1 VAVRSEAE
9 MNQIEHR
16 RRSGD
21 RLKIPGV
28 RGRRR
33 LQVGNFH
40 WHRVDLL
47 RAQRNVLQKT
57 FAQVGEVPV
66 RISGGSD
73 SLVDLE

>member
-1 VAVRSEAE
+1 

-33 LQVGNFH
+33 LQVGSFH
-40 WHRVDLL
+40 RHRVDLL
-47 RAQRNVLQKT
+47 RAQRNVLKKA
-57 FAQVGEVPV
+57 FAQVGKVPI
-66 RISGGSD
+66 RISGRSD
-73 SLVDLE
+73 SLVDLK